1 MRYWLRSVPATTST
15 VGFRKSAG
23 KSIATLES
31 VSWVPLGVIVAIVGV
46 VVAALAWWFPRNR
59 KGNVS
64 IELTVSIHQLTVIN
78 LPRVNKSPIIHSVNG
93 IPTLQHLTQ
102 GIEMDAE
109 RRGLAQAMY
118 GMGLEQFN
126 HYANNRDGVMAEA
139 CEKMDALRNQ
149 LSDAELSLADEVGLG
164 LAAEVDDELPE
175 VQSQY
180 NALSLQAREYAMSKR
195 DEHQALR
202 SIARDRETD
211 VPRTDYTS
219 VKARIAAGDVSLES
233 IMGELP
239 IMWQDLRTINERV
252 DPVKPSGKPPRQEF
266 FPVMFFTRDKGVLV
280 DKKAERDGKWLISH
294 KHRMTVPYQEPV
306 PKYEFERA
314 DAPPVF
320 TGKRTIIINQDP
332 GTEWQTELW
341 RKGGYLDQRYLRSK
355 AGQEPEQLRKAYRN
369 RQIRRIAWGI
379 NAILFAI
386 ILIMFFEQYNQ

>member
-1 MRYWLRSVPATTST
+1 M
-15 VGFRKSAG
+15 
-23 KSIATLES
+23 ES

-46 VVAALAWWFPRNR
+46 VIAALTLLFTILSWRLQRNR
-59 KGNVS
+59 QQGVPPSVHLYGSREYPK
-64 IELTVSIHQLTVIN
+64 IHAT
-78 LPRVNKSPIIHSVNG
+78 NG
-93 IPTLQHLTQ
+93 VPTMQQLTQ
-102 GIEMDAE
+102 GMEMDAK

-118 GMGLEQFN
+118 NLGLKQFN
-126 HYANNRDGVMAEA
+126 HYVNNRNGIIAEA
-139 CEKMDALRNQ
+139 CEKMDALRSQ

-164 LAAEVDDELPE
+164 LVAEVDDELQE
-175 VQSQY
+175 AQSQY
-180 NALSLQAREYAMSKR
+180 NALSLQAKEYAMSKR
-195 DEHQALR
+195 DEHQALQ
-202 SIARDRETD
+202 SITRDREMD

-219 VKARIAAGDVSLES
+219 VKAHIAAGDVSLES

-252 DPVKPSGKPPRQEF
+252 DPVKPSGKPPGQEF
-266 FPVMFFTRDKGVLV
+266 SPVMFFTRDKGVLV

-369 RQIRRIAWGI
+369 RQIRRIAWGT

-386 ILIMFFEQYNQ
+386 ILMMLFEQYIQ

>member
-31 VSWVPLGVIVAIVGV
+31 VSWVPLGAILGV
-46 VVAALAWWFPRNR
+46 VFPALTLLFTILSWRLQRNR
-59 KGNVS
+59 QQGVPPSVHLYGSREYPK
-64 IELTVSIHQLTVIN
+64 IHATNGVPTMQQLTKGME
-78 LPRVNKSPIIHSVNG
+78 L
-93 IPTLQHLTQ
+93 
-102 GIEMDAE
+102 DAK

-118 GMGLEQFN
+118 NLGLKQFN
-126 HYANNRDGVMAEA
+126 HYVNNRDGIIAEA
-139 CEKMDALRNQ
+139 RDKMN
-149 LSDAELSLADEVGLG
+149 ELSNRLSEAEISFAEDVGIALATD
-164 LAAEVDDELPE
+164 VDDDVSEAQIRLRGLEPE
-175 VQSQY
+175 AQIY
-180 NALSLQAREYAMSKR
+180 ALSKRHEYEALQT
-195 DEHQALR
+195 
-202 SIARDRETD
+202 IARDLECD
-211 VPRTDYTS
+211 VPRTDFTS
-219 VKARIAAGDVSLES
+219 VKSRIASGDVPLDAITS
-233 IMGELP
+233 ELP
-239 IMWQDLRTINERV
+239 ITWQGLMTIDEKLETFRQ
-252 DPVKPSGKPPRQEF
+252 SGKPPRQEF
-266 FPVMFFTRDKGVLV
+266 FPVMFLTRDSGVLV

-294 KHRMTVPYQEPV
+294 KHRMTVPYQDPV
-306 PKYEFERA
+306 RIYEFERA

-386 ILIMFFEQYNQ
+386 ILIVFFEQYIQ